1 MKRNIRENIVL
12 SLYNNFKQG
21 GRGLTEPELISILG
35 KKKEAKGISK
45 ELQSMKQYKTLNCSK
60 LRYSLNNIAK
70 YHEGTVVKV
79 ARGHGFIL
87 LNDSDEGEEVFVR
100 GRDFMGALPGDKVL
114 LKIIA
119 DKDENNRSCTA
130 VVAAVLEYT
139 DKMLTGTVVDYN
151 GEIRLEPSNF
161 SSPVPLI
168 IVGFGGSAVRVG
180 DKVKFEI
187 KKRGDR
193 HSEHI
198 ATITEVFGSS
208 DIARVSVKAY
218 IEEKDIPTEFPEE
231 VIREAREIEKRGIP
245 SSDKSMRTDL
255 RSLPI
260 FTIDGADTKDI
271 DDAISIEKT
280 AKGFKLGVHIADVSN
295 YVKKGTALDK
305 EANRRGTS
313 VYIADMV
320 IPMLPKEL
328 SNGICSLN
336 PNEDRLAFSC
346 LMELDGSGEIT
357 SYRFVKSLIR
367 SRVKGVYSEV
377 NRILAGEADEAI
389 KEKYAEVID
398 EIPLMEQLA
407 GILIKNRE
415 NRGAPEI
422 DSVESKIICD
432 EKGVCIDI
440 KARDRG
446 VSEQIIEEFML
457 AANNCAAKVGMN
469 NHIPFV
475 YRIHEPPSAEK
486 LLMLKDTLTAMGI
499 EPKGINESSTAK
511 DLAQLLKDSGEDP
524 RAPIIHRMTLRTM
537 MKAKY
542 SENPLGHFGLVMKEY
557 AHFTSPIRRLADL
570 SIHRILTD
578 YVMGEASK
586 LEKRYTRFAAD
597 NSARATDTELL
608 AVNAERD
615 CEKYYAA
622 EYMKNHIGEQF
633 EGTISGVISSGIFVE
648 LPNTVEGRIDIFN
661 LPEGEYEVRNNIALV
676 ETLSNTAYTMGDKV
690 KVTLA
695 AVNVGMGQIDFT
707 LDEHIVVK

>member
-1 MKRNIRENIVL
+1 MKHNIRENIIL

-21 GRGLTEPELISILG
+21 GKGLTEPELISMLG
-35 KKKEAKGISK
+35 KKKEAKGISR
-45 ELQSMKQYKTLNCSK
+45 ELQAMKQYKALNCSK

-87 LNDSDEGEEVFVR
+87 LNDSEEGEEVFVR
-100 GRDFMGALPGDKVL
+100 GRDFMGALPGDRVL

-245 SSDKSMRTDL
+245 SSDKAMRTDL
-255 RSLPI
+255 RDLPI

-346 LMELDGSGEIT
+346 LMELDDSGEIT

-377 NRILAGEADEAI
+377 NRILAGEADDAL
-389 KEKYAEVID
+389 KEKYAEVIE
-398 EIPLMEQLA
+398 EIPLMNRLA
-407 GILIKNRE
+407 AVLIKNRE

-422 DSVESKIICD
+422 NSVESKIICD
-432 EKGVCIDI
+432 EKGISIDL
-440 KARDRG
+440 KAIERG
-446 VSEQIIEEFML
+446 EGVEIYLPFM
-457 AANNCAAKVGMN
+457 
-469 NHIPFV
+469 
-475 YRIHEPPSAEK
+475 
-486 LLMLKDTLTAMGI
+486 
-499 EPKGINESSTAK
+499 NE
-511 DLAQLLKDSGEDP
+511 DD
-524 RAPIIHRMTLRTM
+524 
-537 MKAKY
+537 
-542 SENPLGHFGLVMKEY
+542 VKE
-557 AHFTSPIRRLADL
+557 L
-570 SIHRILTD
+570 
-578 YVMGEASK
+578 
-586 LEKRYTRFAAD
+586 
-597 NSARATDTELL
+597 
-608 AVNAERD
+608 
-615 CEKYYAA
+615 
-622 EYMKNHIGEQF
+622 
-633 EGTISGVISSGIFVE
+633 
-648 LPNTVEGRIDIFN
+648 
-661 LPEGEYEVRNNIALV
+661 
-676 ETLSNTAYTMGDKV
+676 
-690 KVTLA
+690 VTLIFK
-695 AVNVGMGQIDFT
+695 NSRNRQT
-707 LDEHIVVK
+707 